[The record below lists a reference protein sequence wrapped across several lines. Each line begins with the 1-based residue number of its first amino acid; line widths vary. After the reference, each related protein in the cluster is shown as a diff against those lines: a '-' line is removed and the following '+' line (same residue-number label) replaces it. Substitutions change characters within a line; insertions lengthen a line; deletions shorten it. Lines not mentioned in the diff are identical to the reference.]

1 MHKFRKT
8 AQPQPRQM
16 PQPGLSLRRPVRPL
30 TAAAQMLER
39 KHIQVFPIPSFQ
51 IAILPKRV
59 PQKVQACP
67 WFPQVHHLRL
77 FPVDLQLEFPFQP

>member
-30 TAAAQMLER
+30 TAAAQMLDQTSLNMALDLTVGTREG
-39 KHIQVFPIPSFQ
+39 KYD
-51 IAILPKRV
+51 
-59 PQKVQACP
+59 
-67 WFPQVHHLRL
+67 WFARL
-77 FPVDLQLEFPFQP
+77 DLARLKCELTP